1 MLTLFTIAIM
11 ILFTKCLLWGTIRA
25 AARDWVLGQITNIH
39 TIQIQATRPPPSR
52 RRRHVME
59 RGVLKLDLI
68 LSHNQHHH
76 QCTTDCMLKG
86 AYHQSILKSQV
97 NVARR
102 CPLWSGPG
110 SGCRLLLLPASVPG
124 PAELLLP
131 QPGHRPHPGA
141 GQPPARSC
149 RWQTPPDKLL
159 KRKISQYFSG
169 DFLHPSSPADLRLGG
184 DLERDISKTSASVGH
199 RPGGIHISDNYIS
212 ILCNR
217 FSTGIASKLVLI
229 NNFVYTFHADSRNSQ
244 VIFLLICIVLKNL
257 YNFRI
262 RF

>member
-110 SGCRLLLLPASVPG
+110 SGCLLLLLPASVPG

-131 QPGHRPHPGA
+131 QPGRVIVTLSLTCTTTIYIIFRIA
-141 GQPPARSC
+141 
-149 RWQTPPDKLL
+149 TT
-159 KRKISQYFSG
+159 IY
-169 DFLHPSSPADLRLGG
+169 
-184 DLERDISKTSASVGH
+184 T
-199 RPGGIHISDNYIS
+199 IS
-212 ILCNR
+212 ITTI
-217 FSTGIASKLVLI
+217 FWSVLRGLR
-229 NNFVYTFHADSRNSQ
+229 VRPA
-244 VIFLLICIVLKNL
+244 L
-257 YNFRI
+257 
-262 RF
+262 